1 MSMNLTMNGDTPA
14 DPVTRSA
21 SHTLR
26 RAIRGAKAAERAKP
40 FLKERVRPLLPELL
54 AIFGLLG
61 MIWMSTVVILQREY
75 AHEMAEAEGVTLALS
90 KAYTETSERIVSEI
104 DQLLLGLQSSF
115 QRDQEGFDLEQ
126 WTKTH
131 VRSDEMRVQ
140 LAIHDKNGF
149 VTNSTLRKVTPGSI
163 NVSDRPHFRYH
174 LDPARDDLYISDPVI
189 GRTTGQQTIQFTR
202 KLVDSAGNF
211 NGMVLLSLSC
221 SELSRFYVTSDVYKG
236 SVGLISQRG
245 MVLAGGGLFEDVI
258 GKRPDMSINLTPAPN
273 DIPPPRIATWG
284 GTKGFTAL
292 KPLKHFPLTVVM
304 FSGETEIFGRYFA
317 TFRHV
322 VLVSSMASIMVVLL
336 GAFWLSQRFRV
347 IASSHALT
355 ATLAGIDQG
364 ILMIDARDNLSV
376 SNKRA
381 LDLLRLRQGETTN
394 TATIRTIDNLVSS
407 GTTVLTHRDHR
418 VVETIMDDGQ
428 VLEVR
433 TTPLENG
440 EIIHTLTDITER
452 HMAEERIR
460 YLAHHDVLTG
470 LPNRTQLDQTLTS
483 ALDRARREGSRVLV
497 AFVDLDGFK
506 GVNDTLGHLLG
517 DSLLVHVAKVISS
530 TVGPD
535 DFVARMS
542 GDEFVIIRT
551 RVEQSDDGSDLAR
564 TLIERVLDSVRIDG
578 HELRISASIGIA
590 AYPDTGLDGGTLFK
604 NADIALYRAKNEGR
618 STWRIFEPWMDE
630 KLQRRVMLEEDLRK
644 ELDAGSMQVHYQP
657 QFDGK
662 TLDLVGFEALV
673 RWEHPKQGFI
683 GPEMFIAVAE
693 ECGLINKLGAFV
705 LEKACSDAARW
716 PSNAYVAVNVSVLQ
730 LLDTR
735 FADVVREILE
745 RTGLPAHRLEL
756 EVTESVMAG
765 KSAQILASMRALHRL
780 GVRLAL
786 DDFGTGYSSLGNL
799 LRFQFDKVK
808 IDKSFVQRQHED
820 PGARAILEAIL
831 AMGRHIGLQV
841 VAEGAETDE
850 QLAMLQ
856 SQGCP
861 IIQGYILGKPLPG
874 DKVRTLLALPGPYRG
889 EHEYAAF

>member
-1 MSMNLTMNGDTPA
+1 M
-14 DPVTRSA
+14 
-21 SHTLR
+21 
-26 RAIRGAKAAERAKP
+26 RGVAAAERAKP
-40 FLKERVRPLLPELL
+40 FLAERIRPLLPELT
-54 AIFGLLG
+54 AILGLIG
-61 MIWMSTVVILQREY
+61 MIWVSTFVILQREY
-75 AHEMAEAEGVTLALS
+75 AHEMAEARGTTLALS
-90 KAYTETSERIVSEI
+90 KAYSETSERIASEI
-104 DQLLLGLQSSF
+104 DQILLALQSSF
-115 QRDQEGFDLEQ
+115 SRDQTNFDLDQ
-126 WTKTH
+126 WAKTH
-131 VRSDEMRVQ
+131 VRGDEMRVQ

-149 VTNSTLRKVTPGSI
+149 VTNSTIRKVVPGSI
-163 NVSDRPHFRYH
+163 NVSDRPHFLYH
-174 LDPARDDLYISDPVI
+174 LDPSRDDLYVSDPVI
-189 GRTTGQQTIQFTR
+189 GRTTGKQTIQFTR
-202 KLVDSAGNF
+202 KLLDSDGHF

-221 SELSRFYVTSDVYKG
+221 SELSQFYATNDVYKG
-236 SVGLISQRG
+236 SVGLISPRG
-245 MVLAGGGLFEDVI
+245 VVLAGGGLFAPQI
-258 GKRPDMSINLTPAPN
+258 GKRA
-273 DIPPPRIATWG
+273 DIPNVAVSDRSDEASPHFVSWG
-284 GTKGFTAL
+284 TTKGLLVAR
-292 KPLKHFPLTVVM
+292 PLKHFPLTVAM
-304 FSGETEIFGRYFA
+304 FSGENEIFARYFA

-322 VLVSSMASIMVVLL
+322 ILVSSMASFMVVLL

-364 ILMIDARDNLSV
+364 ILMIDSHDHLSV
-376 SNKRA
+376 SNKQA
-381 LDLLRLRQGETTN
+381 LDLLRLPDGQSASA
-394 TATIRTIDNLVSS
+394 TALRAIDRILSS
-407 GTTVLTHRDHR
+407 GVAVATHCDHR
-418 VVETIMDDGQ
+418 VVETIMEDGQ

-433 TTPLENG
+433 TIPLANG

-452 HMAEERIR
+452 HVAEERIR

-470 LPNRTQLDQTLTS
+470 LPNRTQLDQKLST
-483 ALDRARREGSRVLV
+483 ALERARREGSRVLV

-535 DFVARMS
+535 DFVARMG

-551 RVEQSDDGSDLAR
+551 RVDSADDGSDLAR
-564 TLIERVLDSVRIDG
+564 TLIERVVDAVKIDG

-590 AYPDTGLDGGTLFK
+590 AYPDTGIDGGTLFK

-618 STWRIFEPWMDE
+618 STWRVFEPWMDE
-630 KLQRRVMLEEDLRK
+630 KLQRRVMLEEDLRR

-657 QFDGK
+657 QFNGT
-662 TLDLVGFEALV
+662 TLELVGFEALV

-683 GPEMFIAVAE
+683 YPEMFIAVAE

-705 LEKACSDAARW
+705 LEKACSDAVRW

-735 FADVVREILE
+735 FADTVKDILR
-745 RTGLPAHRLEL
+745 RTGLPPHRLEL

-765 KSAQILASMRALHRL
+765 KSAQILNSMRALHQL
-780 GVRLAL
+780 GVGLAL

-808 IDKSFVQRQHED
+808 IDKSFVQRQDED

-841 VAEGAETDE
+841 VAEGAETED
-850 QLAMLQ
+850 QLAMLRR
-856 SQGCP
+856 QGCP
-861 IIQGYILGKPLPG
+861 IIQGYILGRPLPG
-874 DKVRTLLALPGPYRG
+874 NKVHTLMDGTSTRHG
-889 EHEYAAF
+889 EHEYAAV